1 LKAHEQRGRRW
12 GLAHLRAADLGRVW
26 LHASPSVRARVAAEL
41 ELPLLDSLE
50 ALPSAADTVVVA
62 GGGAFIDRAK
72 RFRQGARPGL
82 RLIAIP
88 TIWGSG
94 AEVSPIAVLNGEGGK
109 EIHVGEDLIPDHY
122 VAWPELARSV
132 PPARLRHACGD
143 VWAHA
148 LEAFT
153 SPLATDTIRRN
164 AAELI
169 DEMAA
174 FELGYDPRWF
184 EAGAAACLLQAR
196 SSVGLVHGFAHVL
209 EAPLAAAQPSAGW
222 GHARLCST
230 FLLPVLA
237 FNRNRSPKVE
247 TLAAEYGLDV
257 SRVELL
263 AHALF
268 DAADY
273 GAAMPLAAERWG
285 DIARD
290 RCSRTNC
297 NVVRRDSLEF
307 FQRFSPS
314 PVTA

>member
-12 GLAHLRAADLGRVW
+12 ELAHLRAADLGRVW
-26 LHASPSVRARVAAEL
+26 LYASPSVRARVAAEL
-41 ELPLLDSLE
+41 DLPLLESLE
-50 ALPSAADTVVVA
+50 ALPVDTMTLVVA
-62 GGGAFIDRAK
+62 GGGTLIDRAK
-72 RFRQGARPGL
+72 RFRQASRRGL

-94 AEVSPIAVLNGEGGK
+94 AEVSPIAVINSEGGK

-132 PPARLRHACGD
+132 PAARLRHACGD

-153 SPLATDTIRRN
+153 SPLANDTIRRD
-164 AAELI
+164 AADLMNEL
-169 DEMAA
+169 AG

-184 EAGAAACLLQAR
+184 EAGTTACLLQAR

-209 EAPLAAAQPSAGW
+209 EAPLTAAQPDAGW
-222 GHARLCST
+222 GHACLCSI

-237 FNRNRSPKVE
+237 FNRSRSPKVE
-247 TLAAEYGLDV
+247 TIAAEHDLDL
-257 SRVELL
+257 SRVELV
-263 AHALF
+263 AQRLF

-273 GAAMPLAAERWG
+273 DTAMALAAERWG
-285 DIARD
+285 SIARD

-297 NVVRRDSLEF
+297 IVIRRDSLEF
-307 FQRFSPS
+307 FQRFRGS

>member
-1 LKAHEQRGRRW
+1 LKAHEQQGRRW
-12 GLAHLRAADLGRVW
+12 ELAHLLAADLGRVW
-26 LHASPSVRARVAAEL
+26 LFASPSVRARVATEL
-41 ELPLLDSLE
+41 DFAPLDSLE
-50 ALPSAADTVVVA
+50 ALPAAAETLVVA
-62 GGGAFIDRAK
+62 GGGTLMDRAK
-72 RFRQGARPGL
+72 RFRQAARPAL

-94 AEVSPIAVLNGEGGK
+94 AEVSPIAVLNGVSGK

-122 VAWPELARSV
+122 VAWPELAHSV
-132 PPARLRHACGD
+132 PAPRLRHACGD

-153 SPLATDTIRRN
+153 SPLASDTIRRD
-164 AAELI
+164 AAELMS
-169 DEMAA
+169 DLAGFA
-174 FELGYDPRWF
+174 LGFDPRWF

-209 EAPLAAAQPSAGW
+209 EAPLRAAQPGAGW
-222 GHARLCST
+222 GHARLCAT

-237 FNRNRSPKVE
+237 FNRSRSPKVD
-247 TLAAEYGLDV
+247 TIAAEHSVDL
-257 SRVELL
+257 SKVELV
-263 AHALF
+263 AQALF

-273 GAAMPLAAERWG
+273 YAATALAADRWG
-285 DIARD
+285 SIAGD

-307 FQRFSPS
+307 FQHFRGS
-314 PVTA
+314 PVIA